1 MGVVDGRP
9 GSFSV
14 ILEDENIAEA
24 FIVLQVQHA
33 VPIAPEHV
41 LHGAF
46 RQGGK
51 RCKMVWRLNH
61 DFVRADPVHLVEE
74 TLSLTVQFALDAQ
87 CWKLVGHNSD
97 APARSIWASAVPP
110 IHEDFRRSSS
120 FIAHAE
126 RAILLFS
133 RDDALTEKVV
143 RALPSFRRND
153 HPSTRDRVLPQL
165 RQSNPPRTVS
175 AHLRGTGKLKMINCT
190 ASGVDVKMFP
200 SVLHI

>member
-14 ILEDENIAEA
+14 IFEDENIAEA
-24 FIVLQVQHA
+24 LIVLQVQHA

-46 RQGGK
+46 RQGGE

-61 DFVRADPVHLVEE
+61 DFVRADSVHLVKE
-74 TLSLTVQFALDAQ
+74 TLSLTVQFALDTQ
-87 CWKLVGHNSD
+87 GGKFVGHNPD
-97 APARSIWASAVPP
+97 APSWRVWASAIPSVD
-110 IHEDFRRSSS
+110 EDFRRSSS

-126 RAILLFS
+126 WAILLFS

-143 RALPSFRRND
+143 RTLPSFRRND
-153 HPSTRDRVLPQL
+153 HPSARDRVLPQL
-165 RQSNPPRTVS
+165 RQSIPPRTVS
-175 AHLRGTGKLKMINCT
+175 THPRGRRELETLNCT
-190 ASGVDVKMFP
+190 FSAVSLKMFP